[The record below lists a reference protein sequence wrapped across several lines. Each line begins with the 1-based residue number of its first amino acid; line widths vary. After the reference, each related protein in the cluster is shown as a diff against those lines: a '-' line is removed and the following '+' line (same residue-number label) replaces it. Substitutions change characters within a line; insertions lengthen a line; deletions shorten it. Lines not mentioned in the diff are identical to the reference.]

1 MVFYQVFLFGGKMFR
16 RYFKF
21 WREALDF
28 HSGAYRLDFFWIHV
42 VNDLIL
48 AIIGFVTLT
57 VSNSFWLVL
66 KVDAAVLIVLFIPS
80 LSLFIRRLRDTGFSI
95 NQVMF
100 VLLSPSLLWI
110 AIEISIELRSAMLV
124 LLVILIYF
132 GWLVFLVSRRSAY
145 WTPLLSRIEKIYYGI
160 GFAIMVSL
168 SIGLQLSAGS
178 VVRQNVKKALVH
190 AVFKQQK
197 VEKNTVR
204 TTESDTSSSSELSSS
219 AERIPSSVSSKI
231 PDKSVVAVPDDSAT
245 KVYRQLPVDVIGD
258 SDFGHFQVK
267 GNWQQDAS
275 SLQWLQQTQQ
285 VMILTSTLGQGWGV
299 DFSSFSFQK
308 VVGQSQLTLS
318 NFPAIN
324 VLRIDGTYESPN
336 SDKVKNMAY
345 LEWHM
350 SDGHIRVIYVIAPSQ
365 ALLNLIV
372 ATIGE
377 TYQSQ

>member
-1 MVFYQVFLFGGKMFR
+1 MFR

-48 AIIGFVTLT
+48 AIIGFATLT
-57 VSNSFWLVL
+57 VSNSFWFAL
-66 KVDAAVLIVLFIPS
+66 KVDAAVFIVLFIPG

-95 NQVMF
+95 DQVMF

-110 AIEISIELRSAMLV
+110 AIEISAELRSIVLA

-132 GWLVFLVSRRSAY
+132 GWLLFLVSRRSAY
-145 WTPLLSRIEKIYYGI
+145 WTPWLSRKEKIGYGI
-160 GFAIMVSL
+160 GFAVMVSL
-168 SIGLQLSAGS
+168 SFGLQLAAGS
-178 VVRQNVKKALVH
+178 VIRQDVKKVLVH

-197 VEKNTVR
+197 IEKDTVQ

-219 AERIPSSVSSKI
+219 AERIPSSSSSVSSEI
-231 PDKSVVAVPDDSAT
+231 PDKSIVDVPDDSVT
-245 KVYRQLPVDVIGD
+245 KAYRQLSVDVIGD

-267 GNWQQDAS
+267 GNWQQDTS
-275 SLQWLQQTQQ
+275 SLQWLQLTQQ
-285 VMILTSTLGQGWGV
+285 IMILTSTQGQGWGV

-308 VVGQSQLTLS
+308 IIGQSQLTLS
-318 NFPAIN
+318 NFPTISA
-324 VLRIDGTYESPN
+324 LRIDGTYKSPN
-336 SDKVKNMAY
+336 SDTVKNMAY

-350 SDGHIRVIYVIAPSQ
+350 SDGHIRVVYVIAPSQ

-372 ATIGE
+372 KTIGE